1 MYILIKKKKI
11 KSQKQIHIG
20 KTNNYKNTIRLRLF
34 IKLKNHGEQ
43 HNPLFIHRSALQLGK
58 NFPKFVNMGT
68 SGERE
73 KKLGK
78 WN

>member
-1 MYILIKKKKI
+1 MKKI

-34 IKLKNHGEQ
+34 IKFKNHGEQ
-43 HNPLFIHRSALQLGK
+43 HNLLFTHMKLGK
-58 NFPKFVNMGT
+58 NFPKFVIMGT
-68 SGERE
+68 SGEKE

>member
-1 MYILIKKKKI
+1 MSILIKRKKI

-34 IKLKNHGEQ
+34 IKFKNHGEQ
-43 HNPLFIHRSALQLGK
+43 HNLLFTHMKLGK
-58 NFPKFVNMGT
+58 NFPKFVIMGT
-68 SGERE
+68 SGEKE